1 MVIGIDIRTLME
13 REHSGV
19 PEYTHQLI
27 RGLMSLDTQNQYRL
41 FFNSA
46 RDLSKNIPD
55 FSAFKAEIINTR
67 YPNKLFNLV
76 MQKTLRI
83 PKIDRLLGCDLFF
96 MPTINFI
103 SLSDRCRKIIT
114 VHDLSFL
121 KHGEFFSCK
130 RKFWHYLINVKKL
143 LHQFEKIVAV
153 SASTKRDLIELCGIA
168 PEKISVIYSGLSPEY
183 RPISKD
189 DSRLLEVK
197 KKYNLPDKF
206 IFHLGTIE
214 PRKNLIGVVRAYDYL
229 IANTLELADYKLIIA
244 GGSGW
249 KNKAIY
255 EAINS
260 VERSSNIRHIGFM
273 DKEDKVYVYNLASVF
288 VYPSHYEGFGFPPL
302 EAMASG
308 TPVITSSVSSLPE
321 IAGRGAV
328 LVNPNN
334 FQEIAESIR
343 LVLSNNKL
351 KNELVSNGL
360 AQAAKFSWQKTA
372 ASYLDLFNN

>member
-19 PEYTHQLI
+19 PEFAHQLI
-27 RGLMSLDTQNQYRL
+27 RELMSLDTQNQYRL

-55 FSAFKAEIINTR
+55 FSTFDAEIVNTR
-67 YPNKLFNLV
+67 YPNKVFNLI
-76 MQKTLRI
+76 MQKTLGM

-103 SLSDRCRKIIT
+103 SLSDQCRKIIT

-130 RKFWHYLINVKKL
+130 RKLWHYLINVKKL
-143 LHQFEKIVAV
+143 LHQFENIVAV

-168 PEKISVIYSGLSPEY
+168 PEKISVIHSGLSQEY
-183 RPISKD
+183 RPIAKD
-189 DSRLLEVK
+189 DDRLQEVK

-214 PRKNLIGVVRAYDYL
+214 PRKNLIGLVKAYDYL
-229 IANTLELADYKLIIA
+229 MDNTPDFADYKLVIA

-249 KNKAIY
+249 KNKEIY
-255 EAINS
+255 KTINRA
-260 VERSSNIRHIGFM
+260 ERFRSIKHIGFM
-273 DKEDKVYVYNLASVF
+273 NKEDKVYVYNLASIF

-308 TPVITSSVSSLPE
+308 TPVVTSSVSSLPE
-321 IAGRGAV
+321 IAGKGAI

-343 LVLSNNKL
+343 LVLSNNEL
-351 KNELVSNGL
+351 KNELVKNGL
-360 AQAAKFSWQKTA
+360 AQAKKFSWQKTA
-372 ASYLDLFNN
+372 KAYLDLFNN